1 MNQTDSIVSVTPR
14 TARKF
19 ILEAIYAGLVPYVT
33 ASPGV
38 GKSAI
43 CRSIAKQLNL
53 KLIDHRLSSSIPEDM
68 NGLAKFNDKGE
79 AVFTPFTE
87 IFPIESMP
95 LPLDENGNEM
105 NGWLLNLDELPS
117 AEPDVLKAA
126 YKLLLD
132 RMVGQKKLH
141 QRVAIV
147 ACGNLSTDRAM
158 VNNIGTALQSRL
170 VHIRM
175 VSNTREWI
183 EDVAIPHGYDERI
196 IGFLSAFPDK
206 LNDFDPKHEN
216 QTFCCERTWEFMDKL
231 ISDES
236 NDHIEEMALL
246 YAGTISNHVAIE
258 FAQFCQV
265 YKQLPSIATIVKD
278 PANQPVPRDTNL
290 AWALITSMSSNITEK
305 NFEAL
310 GEYANRFDMTFRIL
324 FWRIVMTRHT
334 TLRHH
339 PVFANA
345 MSSLSTY
352 LHA

>member
-1 MNQTDSIVSVTPR
+1 MNQTESITSVTPR

-19 ILEAIYAGLVPYVT
+19 VLEAIYAGLVPYMA
-33 ASPGV
+33 ASPGI

-43 CRSIAKQLNL
+43 CRDIAKQLNL

-79 AVFTPFTE
+79 AVFAPFTE
-87 IFPIESMP
+87 IFPIEGMP
-95 LPLDENGNEM
+95 LPLDEKGNEM

-126 YKLLLD
+126 YKLILD
-132 RMVGQKKLH
+132 RMVGQRKLH
-141 QRVAIV
+141 ERVAIV
-147 ACGNLSTDRAM
+147 GCGNLSTDRAM
-158 VNNIGTALQSRL
+158 VNKIGTALQSRL
-170 VHIRM
+170 AHIRM
-175 VSNTREWI
+175 KSDTKEWI
-183 EDVAIPHGYDERI
+183 EDVAIPHNYDDRI

-231 ISDES
+231 ISGES
-236 NDHIEEMALL
+236 NSHIEEMTLL

-265 YKQLPSIATIVKD
+265 YNQLPTIASIVAD
-278 PANQPVPRDTNL
+278 PLSAPVPRDSNL
-290 AWALITSMSSNITEK
+290 AWATITSMSSNIKEA

-310 GEYANRFDMTFRIL
+310 AEYANRFELTFRIL
-324 FWRIVMTRHT
+324 FWRIVLVRHT
-334 TLRHH
+334 SLRHH

-352 LHA
+352 LHS